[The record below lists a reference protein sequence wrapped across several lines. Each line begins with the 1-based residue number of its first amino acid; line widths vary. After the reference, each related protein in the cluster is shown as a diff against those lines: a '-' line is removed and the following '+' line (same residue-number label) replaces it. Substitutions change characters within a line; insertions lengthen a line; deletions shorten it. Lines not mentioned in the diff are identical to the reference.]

1 MAVFSVSVIW
11 EKKIGIM
18 SGRMRRRT
26 CRRCDRVFLT
36 HAVYNRHVKRCLR
49 QHGRGGQA
57 KFTCSDCGKQFTRLF
72 NMQRHRDNA
81 HLGAVSLLYQCG
93 MCSLSFRSEGHLK
106 RHRRL
111 AHGRLSSASFRV
123 KATAHKQ
130 ACQVLSLYLPRRIK
144 RVEAAHAYAFPK
156 IHTELRRRLLLDK
169 SFKYAI
175 ILHVELIKL
184 SEDGQTV
191 EESAVF
197 PFRSLYQR
205 VSSQKQAIKSLYENC
220 AFIEDS
226 VVEFLHRG
234 SGWIINDIMT
244 MELEFARCYVL
255 AGGGCGPHFLRR
267 QLTDGGRKKYVLDKW
282 KGFEWL
288 TSRGRKHKST
298 GGGNDC
304 FYTAVA
310 SHFKPHKDVSF
321 LRSWIRRRMVK
332 VSDAS
337 CPVKVD
343 DVGRFEKQNRH
354 LDLSINVLY
363 SDETDSFIPLRPGG
377 FPDAKNQIVL
387 LLYHVRPTIL
397 KKKRLGQHQLHYVR
411 VPRPQR
417 FFGVTERLA
426 NGRTYRRILFT
437 CFQCFNT
444 FRRKTTYESHIAWCH
459 KHSGQKLVY
468 PEEGETI
475 TFENRIK
482 SYKSAYTI
490 FFDFEALQTPPEK
503 QCSCDEETLTYHK
516 LFVEADVVERE
527 SMVLDDVLRKRWER
541 RRCSIPRGCPHK
553 TVVQTVQ
560 RGFAFHILVVD
571 RNGQIVKNISYS
583 GLDAPHKFCDVILDL
598 DQELY
603 SRMKKVAPM
612 TLTKSDRRYLDSK
625 PELCCLCQAYLSQ
638 PVNGRWQRSVRH
650 HDHLDGR
657 FIGLAHDICNF
668 VTREKMSITA
678 FSHNFSGYD
687 SHIFLK
693 ELGDVKRAKRLKV
706 LEAIPI
712 NSQKIKMLRVNHTVF
727 LDSMAFLPSSLADL
741 TETLVLSKHTFPLLQ
756 QWEKEEGKRRL
767 LLRKGVYPYSF
778 ATSLSRLETA
788 VTLPPIEAFTN
799 DIGSEHISAS
809 DYRHAQAVYSSF
821 GCKTMLDYTMLYL
834 ATDTYLLAE
843 AVTSLR
849 NMLHHEFALDLC
861 QYFSL
866 PMLTKDLM
874 LKLTGV
880 KIELL
885 TDPEMAAMVR
895 SGIRGGVSY
904 VNTRFVDVK
913 EEKEQTGEE
922 RSLIYVDANNLYGA
936 AMSAPLP
943 QKDFSWLTGRE
954 RKNLEKKWKQKLN
967 LKDGGKGYILEVD
980 LLYPEHRHLAHSS
993 FPLAPEHVTI
1003 QEDMLSPYALAA
1015 LRRTK
1020 GMRRYKAN
1028 KLTSTFCPRTRYV
1041 VHGANLRYYLEQG
1054 MVLVKI
1060 RRGIKFTQAAFI
1072 KPYIDICTQM
1082 RAAATTKE
1090 RKDLFKLLCNS
1101 LFGKWIENI
1110 LNRMDL
1116 SFVFDEATAVRHN
1129 THPLH
1134 SGFIVCGEHFSLSMK
1149 KKQEI
1154 KMNQAWPLGFSILD
1168 LSKLIMQRLY
1178 YDKIVPTFVDKKCSV
1193 VMTDTDSFV
1202 LNCGASSPDEAVEK
1216 LASIMDFSNYDKSHR
1231 LFSNVN
1237 KARVGYLKNEVPND
1251 IISKFVG
1258 IRAKSY
1264 AFKTLMGRADTQ
1276 KCKGVVKRYLPKIS
1290 FDDYARCVQKLD
1302 KVEIEQAF
1310 IQSKDHVNRLMRMKK
1325 VAFTSFDDKRFLLCS
1340 RHSVPYGSNLIS
1352 RSSFN
1357 GQCYFCQYP
1366 NLLY

>member
-1 MAVFSVSVIW
+1 
-11 EKKIGIM
+11 M
-18 SGRMRRRT
+18 SGRAAKRRT

-36 HAVYNRHVKRCLR
+36 NAVYNRHVKRCLR
-49 QHGRGGQA
+49 QHGRGQQA
-57 KFTCSDCGKQFTRLF
+57 SNFTCPDCGKQFTRLY
-72 NMQRHRDNA
+72 NMRRHRDNA
-81 HLGAVSLLYQCG
+81 HSGAVALLYQCG
-93 MCSLSFRSEGHLK
+93 LCSLSFRSEEHLK

-111 AHGRLSSASFRV
+111 AHRFSTASFRV

-144 RVEAAHAYAFPK
+144 RVEAANAYAFPK
-156 IHTELRRRLLLDK
+156 IYAELRRRLLLDK

-184 SEDGQTV
+184 AEDGQTV

-220 AFIEDS
+220 SFIEDA

-255 AGGGCGPHFLRR
+255 AGGGCGPHFFKR
-267 QLTDGGRKKYVLDKW
+267 QLSAGGKKKYALDKW
-282 KGFEWL
+282 RGFEWL
-288 TSRGRKHKST
+288 TTTAARKEKGTRSK
-298 GGGNDC
+298 GNDC
-304 FYTAVA
+304 FYMAVA
-310 SHFKPHKDVSF
+310 SHFKPHKSVLF
-321 LRSWIRRRMVK
+321 LRSWIRRRMVR
-332 VSDAS
+332 VTDAS
-337 CPVKVD
+337 LPVKVD
-343 DVGRFEKQNRH
+343 DIGRFERRNRH

-363 SDETDSFIPLRPGG
+363 SDETDSFVPLRPGG

-387 LLYHVRPTIL
+387 LLYHVRPAVS
-397 KKKRLGQHQLHYVR
+397 KKRRKKLPTHQLHYVR
-411 VPRPQR
+411 VPKPGR

-426 NGRTYRRILFT
+426 NGRTYRRVLFT

-475 TFENRIK
+475 AFENRIK

-490 FFDFEALQTPPEK
+490 FFDFEALQTLPDKP
-503 QCSCDEETLTYHK
+503 CSCDEEVLAYHK
-516 LFVEADVVERE
+516 RFMEADVVERE

-541 RRCSIPRGCPHK
+541 RRCKIPRGCPHK

-560 RGFAFHILVVD
+560 LGFAFHVLVVN
-571 RNGQIVKNISYS
+571 RNGIIVKDISYS
-583 GLDAPHKFCDVILDL
+583 GLDAPHQFCDVILDL

-603 SRMKKVAPM
+603 SRMEKVVPM
-612 TLTKSDRRYLDSK
+612 SLTDCDHSYLDSN
-625 PELCCLCQAYLSQ
+625 PELCCLCQRLLAQ
-638 PVNGRWQRSVRH
+638 PVNGRWQKSVRH

-657 FIGLAHDICNF
+657 FVGLAHDICNF
-668 VTREKMSITA
+668 ITRETMSITA

-687 SHIFLK
+687 SHLFLK

-727 LDSMAFLPSSLADL
+727 LDSMAFLPSSLAEL
-741 TETLVLSKHTFPLLQ
+741 TETLVLSKHTFPLLR
-756 QWEKEEGKRRL
+756 QWEKEEEKRRL

-788 VTLPPIEAFTN
+788 ATLPPIEAFTN
-799 DIGSEHISAS
+799 DIGSGGISTS
-809 DYRHAQAVYSSF
+809 DYRHAQTVYSTF
-821 GCKTMLDYTMLYL
+821 GCKTMLEYTMLYL

-849 NMLHHEFALDLC
+849 NTLHREFALDLC

-866 PMLTKDLM
+866 PMLAKDLM

-904 VNTRFVDVK
+904 VNTRFFDVK
-913 EEKEQTGEE
+913 EEEEKTGEK
-922 RSLIYVDANNLYGA
+922 RSVIYVDSNNLYGA
-936 AMSAPLP
+936 AMSFPLP
-943 QKDFSWLTGRE
+943 QRDFVWLTR
-954 RKNLEKKWKQKLN
+954 REKKDLKENWARKLN
-967 LKDGGKGYILEVD
+967 LTDGGTGYILEVD
-980 LLYPEHRHLAHSS
+980 LVYPEHQHLAHSS
-993 FPLAPEHVTI
+993 FPLAPEHITI
-1003 QEDMLSPYALAA
+1003 QEDSLSPYALAA

-1020 GMRRYKAN
+1020 GAQRYKAN

-1041 VHGANLRYYLEQG
+1041 VHGANLRFYLEQG
-1054 MVLVKI
+1054 MVLSKI
-1060 RRGIKFTQAAFI
+1060 HRGIKFTQVAFV

-1116 SFVFDEATAVRHN
+1116 SFVFDEASAVRHN

-1178 YDKIVPTFVDKKCSV
+1178 YDTIVPTFADKGCSV
-1193 VMTDTDSFV
+1193 LMTDTDSFV
-1202 LNCGASSPDEAVEK
+1202 LSCGAASPDEAVEK
-1216 LASIMDFSNYDKSHR
+1216 LADVMDFSNYDTSHK
-1231 LFSNVN
+1231 LYCDAN
-1237 KARVGYLKNEVPND
+1237 KARVGFLKNEVPRD
-1251 IISKFVG
+1251 IISTFVG

-1264 AFKTLMGRADTQ
+1264 AFKTLMGRADTK

-1290 FDDYARCVQKLD
+1290 FTDYVRCVQKLD

-1340 RHSVPYGSNLIS
+1340 RHSVPYGSILIS
-1352 RSSFN
+1352 RSQLD
-1357 GQCYFCQYP
+1357 GQCYFCRHP
-1366 NLLY
+1366 NVLC